1 MQLTRLIPFFL
12 LCASFALNGCFWAET
27 EDNPGYLPMD
37 DSEYPYAGI
46 PRVVIETENFARIRD
61 RETEHHSHFQIYG
74 ESEPES
80 EVLSLNIRGRGNS
93 SFKMPKFGMKLEF
106 DEKVSLFGMPENR
119 DWALIGN
126 FGDKTHLRN
135 YMAFRLS
142 EWLGASYTPKVH
154 FVELYLNRE
163 YKGLYLL
170 AETIKVSKNR
180 VNIPKND
187 SSFLFE
193 KEGDKKYDDPYVVSQ
208 GNNIFHVKS
217 PKNLSD
223 SSREMLL
230 DHLNDF
236 ERYLNNSG
244 WKNSDISRW
253 LDLKAYALFYWIQ
266 EYSKN
271 EDGNFSRSIYMTWEK
286 GGPIKFGPVWDFDLG
301 FGNESRDDVK
311 PSSAWYIRNYN
322 WNAKIFWIPDVKEQ
336 MTDYWNEN
344 KEKFRA
350 LIDSVP
356 VYRAIIEK
364 ALKNEY
370 KRWPVIRNTE
380 NWALKDP
387 YDSYDEAVEYM
398 IQWMKE
404 RYDWIE
410 DHL

>member
-1 MQLTRLIPFFL
+1 
-12 LCASFALNGCFWAET
+12 
-27 EDNPGYLPMD
+27 
-37 DSEYPYAGI
+37 
-46 PRVVIETENFARIRD
+46 
-61 RETEHHSHFQIYG
+61 
-74 ESEPES
+74 
-80 EVLSLNIRGRGNS
+80 
-93 SFKMPKFGMKLEF
+93 
-106 DEKVSLFGMPENR
+106 
-119 DWALIGN
+119 
-126 FGDKTHLRN
+126 
-135 YMAFRLS
+135 
-142 EWLGASYTPKVH
+142 
-154 FVELYLNRE
+154 
-163 YKGLYLL
+163 
-170 AETIKVSKNR
+170 
-180 VNIPKND
+180 
-187 SSFLFE
+187 
-193 KEGDKKYDDPYVVSQ
+193 
-208 GNNIFHVKS
+208 
-217 PKNLSD
+217 
-223 SSREMLL
+223 
-230 DHLNDF
+230 
-236 ERYLNNSG
+236 
-244 WKNSDISRW
+244 
-253 LDLKAYALFYWIQ
+253 
-266 EYSKN
+266 
-271 EDGNFSRSIYMTWEK
+271 MTWEK

-410 DHL
+410 GHL